1 MNKINLTKTGLLTLA
16 FAAMGSSLF
25 AQQPLCPKQEPKVT
39 IIKKTIDENG
49 VETIEN
55 VERSDFERVT
65 NLEDLNL
72 NINRS
77 ENGDKPVLGVVIEKS
92 EAGVKVSSVSGAA
105 KDAGLK
111 AGDIITEVDAV
122 KINSVEELQAIIRTK
137 KIGDAVNVTYIREGQ
152 AATAKATL
160 KAAERERIVE
170 RRIEIR
176 SGKNEKK
183 DIDPCQKLE
192 QLKGE
197 PFIGVFINTGSDVS
211 EITDIVKNSGASA
224 SELRRDDII
233 RKINNKDVAGYDN
246 LKAVLKEFKPGQ
258 TVRISYERDG
268 KIDKTRVRL
277 ISQAD
282 RNPEYTA
289 KLQKRCE
296 EKTPQTK
303 NDEPSKLS
311 ENIGLATLDLFPNPA
326 TEFVTLNF
334 AGGSNET
341 VTVTLLSIEGKEIIR
356 MKLNGTGETFSEQ
369 LNVSKLPKGL
379 YIVTVKQGET
389 VVSKQFS
396 KI

>member
-1 MNKINLTKTGLLTLA
+1 MRKSILNKSAFLGIA
-16 FAAMGSSLF
+16 FAAMGTAAF
-25 AQQPLCPKQEPKVT
+25 AQQTETPKQETKVT

-49 VETIEN
+49 VETVEKI
-55 VERSDFERVT
+55 ERSSFE
-65 NLEDLNL
+65 NIQELEDV
-72 NINRS
+72 NIIINKM
-77 ENGDKPVLGVVIEKS
+77 EEKPVLGINIEKNA
-92 EAGVKVSSVSGAA
+92 AGVEIVGISFPA
-105 KDAGLK
+105 KEAGLK
-111 AGDIITEVDAV
+111 IGDIVKEVDGV
-122 KINSVEELQAIIRTK
+122 KIESIEGLQK
-137 KIGDAVNVTYIREGQ
+137 N
-152 AATAKATL
+152 
-160 KAAERERIVE
+160 
-170 RRIEIR
+170 IR
-176 SGKNEKK
+176 SKKVGQIVSVNILRNGQPVTVNATVVSGEKELAVEHRHELRRK
-183 DIDPCQKLE
+183 ETKEIDHCQKLE

-211 EITDIVKNSGASA
+211 EITDIVKNSGAAA

-233 RKINNKDVAGYDN
+233 KKINNKDVAGYDN
-246 LKAVLKEFKPGQ
+246 LIAVLKEFKPGH

-268 KIDKTRVRL
+268 KMDKTRVRL

-289 KLQKRCE
+289 KLEKRCE

-311 ENIGLATLDLFPNPA
+311 ENIGLATLELFPNPA

-334 AGGSNET
+334 AGGSNES

-356 MKLNGTGETFSEQ
+356 MKLNGTGEAFSEQ